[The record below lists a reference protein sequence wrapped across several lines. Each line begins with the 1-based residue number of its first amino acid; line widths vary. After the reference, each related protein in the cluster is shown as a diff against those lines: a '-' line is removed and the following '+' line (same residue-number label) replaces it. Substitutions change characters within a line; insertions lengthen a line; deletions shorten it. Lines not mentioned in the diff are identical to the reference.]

1 MKRLTAAITVCLVLS
16 CMLIPAVLVA
26 DQLPVPM
33 EKSVFPGVTT
43 IQYAGQ
49 TLVFTTSSMLKVTFR
64 ANTAN
69 EIEVS
74 VKTATARST
83 NPYSTTGEVTDQ
95 LVINWKNFNEDIYN
109 GQPPSQPWTGVLNT
123 EGGWTEK

>member
-16 CMLIPAVLVA
+16 FMLIPAALVA

-49 TLVFTTSSMLKVTFR
+49 TLVFTTSTALKVSFR

-69 EIEVS
+69 EIEVT
-74 VKTATARST
+74 VKASGTRST
-83 NPYSTTGEVTDQ
+83 DPYSTTGETTDQ
-95 LVINWKNFNEDIYN
+95 LVINWKNFNQDIYD
-109 GQPPSQPWTGVLNT
+109 GQPPTQPWTGVLNT